1 MSRKNR
7 ARRKQKGR
15 SAQCSPGA
23 ASAAPGVPPPGA
35 DRASQP
41 SVPRAS
47 LWLAGAFLLPNLGAL
62 ACRFAF
68 DDRVLIVENEP
79 LHLHSLRQLGAIWT
93 SGYWPDARGQELYRP
108 VVKTLWALA
117 WAAGGGVHPAIY
129 HAIGLAFGLAV
140 VLLLY
145 RFLLEVATPPRTAF
159 IAALLFALLPIHT
172 EATTSVVGSAET
184 LAAAFALAA
193 LILYYRGRIGW
204 ALALF
209 ALAVFS
215 KESTAAFAALP
226 LAFPPK
232 QLRRRASL
240 LAAAGTACVIA
251 AALVAHHAVS
261 RGSGAIPAI
270 DNPAS
275 LLDPGRRLLT
285 ALWVQCL
292 YLYKSVLPI
301 TLSADY
307 SYKQIPLVM
316 GLDAW
321 RAWAGLGLAGGAL
334 LLGLQRSYRAPVL
347 AYAILFSV
355 TSNVLFPI
363 GTIMGE
369 RLAYAPTLGLALL
382 AAILLARSRY
392 WKTAVLAIAL
402 VFGARTAVRNLDWL
416 NAQHFYTKLVETAPG
431 SAKSYYSLGAL
442 RASHG
447 DDLGAIEAYDRAI
460 AIFPAY
466 AEAYHNRGNSLVRLG
481 RRAEAMESYR
491 QCLRFDPGHAGAAY
505 NLMQLQAGRP
515 LNPPRK
521 PL

>member
-1 MSRKNR
+1 MSRKSHL
-7 ARRKQKGR
+7 RKQRKQAAR
-15 SAQCSPGA
+15 DAQHV
-23 ASAAPGVPPPGA
+23 APAPVPPPEPQ
-35 DRASQP
+35 SP
-41 SVPRAS
+41 IPRAP
-47 LWLAGAFLLPNLGAL
+47 LWLAAAFLLPNLGSL

-117 WAAGGGVHPAIY
+117 WAAGGGAHPAIY
-129 HAIGLAFGLAV
+129 HAIGLALGLAV

-145 RFLLEVATPPRTAF
+145 LFLLEVATLPRTAF
-159 IAALLFALLPIHT
+159 IAAMLFALLPIHT

-184 LAAAFALAA
+184 LAAALALAA
-193 LILYYRGRIGW
+193 MILYYRGRIAW

-215 KESTAAFAALP
+215 KESAVAFAALP

-232 QLRRRASL
+232 QLRRRESL
-240 LAAAGTACVIA
+240 LAAAGAAGIIA

-261 RGSGAIPAI
+261 HGSGAIPAI

-275 LLDPGRRLLT
+275 LVDPGRRLLT

-292 YLYKSVLPI
+292 YVFKSVLPI

-316 GLDAW
+316 GLGDW
-321 RAWAGLGLAGGAL
+321 RAWAGLGLASGAL

-382 AAILLARSRY
+382 AAILLARTRH
-392 WKTAVLAIAL
+392 WKTVLLAVAL
-402 VFGARTAVRNLDWL
+402 VFGARTAMRNLDWL
-416 NAQHFYTKLVETAPG
+416 DAQHFYTKLVETAPG

-466 AEAYHNRGNSLVRLG
+466 AEAYHNRGNSLARLG
-481 RRAEAMESYR
+481 RRAAAMESYR

-515 LNPPRK
+515 LYPPRK